1 MTLIHDD
8 GRDESSGANDSSRS
22 WVGWKERG
30 KQAFIRCDYNVALQA
45 YTKAINQNPGPS
57 TLDQQILLSNM
68 VACRLKLGGKT
79 QAEAAVATAKKCIA
93 LNDKWP
99 KGHVRLASAFIE
111 LNGDGSTFSNDACN
125 ALQRALQLDPRNPT
139 AREMLVRELRSR
151 DHRHGNP
158 SAPPQH
164 MDSREY
170 SSSPGG
176 ASANNTNRNGTMNGY
191 QNYDERNDNR
201 HQQQQPQDQDYNNI
215 DESNNISWK
224 ERIQFNI
231 QKVCGWYSVQSEDIK
246 TLLKVFLSLILLYV
260 AFGGRFGLEY
270 LFNND
275 NNRDANSRSGSY
287 RTDNVYEE
295 FYRDRNQRNLQQNR
309 QQNNYHHHHRE
320 HYDSSSYDSRRHHQ
334 RSHSSSSWWDGSSS
348 SGYYYHML
356 LMGGIAFV
364 ARYFGISPYQ
374 AIFFANM
381 VMGRGGGRRRGMMGG
396 LGNMRHRPGGMWR

>member
-1 MTLIHDD
+1 MTIIHDD
-8 GRDESSGANDSSRS
+8 GRDESSVANDSSRS

-30 KQAFIRCDYNVALQA
+30 KQAFIRCDYNVALQS

-57 TLDQQILLSNM
+57 TLDRQILLSNI
-68 VACRLKLGGKT
+68 VACRLKLGGKV
-79 QAEAAVATAKKCIA
+79 QAEAAVAIAKKCIA
-93 LNDKWP
+93 LNDKWS
-99 KGHVRLASAFIE
+99 KGYVRLASAYIM
-111 LNGDGSTFSNDACN
+111 LDGDDSTYSNDACN

-151 DHRHGNP
+151 DQRNGNP

-176 ASANNTNRNGTMNGY
+176 ASANNTNRNGTRNGY
-191 QNYDERNDNR
+191 QNQDDR
-201 HQQQQPQDQDYNNI
+201 HNEHHQQQQQPQDQDYNNI

-224 ERIQFNI
+224 ERMQFNI
-231 QKVCGWYSVQSEDIK
+231 QKVCGWYLAQSEDIK
-246 TLLKVFLSLILLYV
+246 TLLKIFSTLVLLYV
-260 AFGGRFGLEY
+260 AFGGRFGVEY
-270 LFNND
+270 LINND
-275 NNRDANSRSGSY
+275 NNRNANSRSGSY

-295 FYRDRNQRNLQQNR
+295 FYRDRNQRNLQHNR
-309 QQNNYHHHHRE
+309 QQSSHHHRE
-320 HYDSSSYDSRRHHQ
+320 HYDSSSYDSRHHRQ

-356 LMGGIAFV
+356 LMGSIAFV

-381 VMGRGGGRRRGMMGG
+381 VMGRGGGRRGGMMG
-396 LGNMRHRPGGMWR
+396 GNMRHRPGGMWR